1 MAVGSETTSRYHC
14 SAAKRRRRRGGSGF
28 EVRKKLS
35 SSHAICF
42 VTLFCCVFQFAVFVL
57 CSLKLNPLRR
67 FFSEDVGNEWHGLLV
82 SKNEEVLRVAGSMWV
97 V

>member
-1 MAVGSETTSRYHC
+1 MYMYNLVFS
-14 SAAKRRRRRGGSGF
+14 
-28 EVRKKLS
+28 V
-35 SSHAICF
+35 
-42 VTLFCCVFQFAVFVL
+42 CCVLVCNV
-57 CSLKLNPLRR
+57 KLNPLRR